1 MLTLQFLLVIRLDH
15 FLLVQAKIKI
25 KFYMQIMEV
34 KIHFNIKIF
43 YYLQF
48 VNFLIVQFQEVDI
61 QNHYQLNKVLLRF
74 L

>member
-1 MLTLQFLLVIRLDH
+1 
-15 FLLVQAKIKI
+15 
-25 KFYMQIMEV
+25 MQIIEV

>member
-1 MLTLQFLLVIRLDH
+1 
-15 FLLVQAKIKI
+15 
-25 KFYMQIMEV
+25 MQIIKV
-34 KIHFNIKIF
+34 KIYFNIKIF

-48 VNFLIVQFQEVDI
+48 VNFLIVQFQEVDT

>member
-25 KFYMQIMEV
+25 KFYMQIIEV